1 MTLTCILSTWACT
14 CNMFKST
21 MVVFAIQATTDL
33 SIQPPQLEF
42 LLEDFTRKLSHSLI
56 AATSK
61 RKSFLKVGTPCGVDG
76 GGDSSCMGFGN
87 CYQDRKGLLFT
98 LSADKSRV
106 EFGEINFVL

>member
-1 MTLTCILSTWACT
+1 MTSTCIISTWACT

-61 RKSFLKVGTPCGVDG
+61 RKSFLKVGTHCGGDG
-76 GGDSSCMGFGN
+76 GGGIAVVWNLVIAIRIERG
-87 CYQDRKGLLFT
+87 CYLL
-98 LSADKSRV
+98 
-106 EFGEINFVL
+106 